1 MNGDPAKWGDY
12 IEDEF
17 QISSKRTVF
26 RVYVHFSDA
35 CGTGAD
41 HFSIAKGHL
50 AAKDRL
56 INGW

>member
-1 MNGDPAKWGDY
+1 MNFKFPAK
-12 IEDEF
+12 E
-17 QISSKRTVF
+17 VF